1 MSKKKSS
8 PPLHPHTSAVNRRN
22 FLAQSSL
29 LTAGLLSVG
38 SALGNGVAA
47 GTGSRKPAART
58 TLATRKLGELEVS
71 ALGLG
76 CMSMTS
82 GSYNPVRPRD
92 EMVRVIRGAV
102 ERGVTFFDT
111 AEVYGPFSNE
121 EYVGEALRPVRDAV
135 VIASKFGF
143 NFDAGARAGRKANP
157 AYLRERVE
165 GMLRRLQTDRI
176 DLLYLHRVDPE
187 VPVED
192 VAGLVGD
199 LIREGKA
206 RHFGLSE
213 VAPDTLRRA
222 HAVQP
227 VAAVQSEYSLV
238 QRVPENG
245 VLDTCEELG
254 VGFVPWGS
262 LCRGFLT
269 DKFNEWSRFAPDSR
283 LSEVPYFT
291 PEALAANYALID
303 LVRAWGLRKNASP
316 AQLSLAWLLAER
328 PFIVPI
334 PGTTKLHHLEED
346 LGALDVSFTPEELSQ
361 FREDFSRIELVGVRA
376 PQTALIDQ

>member
-1 MSKKKSS
+1 MKHRPL
-8 PPLHPHTSAVNRRN
+8 PPTTAPAGNRRD
-22 FLAQSSL
+22 FLTKSAL
-29 LTAGLLSVG
+29 LTAGLVYGASG
-38 SALGNGVAA
+38 KAGAA
-47 GTGSRKPAART
+47 ADSRPVQAD
-58 TLATRKLGELEVS
+58 LQTRKLGELEVS

-102 ERGVTFFDT
+102 DRGVTFFDT
-111 AEVYGPFSNE
+111 AEVYGPFTNE
-121 EYVGEALRPVRDAV
+121 EYVGEALAPVRDEV

-143 NFDAGARAGRKANP
+143 SFDEGARAGRKANP

-176 DLLYLHRVDPE
+176 DLLYLHRVDPG
-187 VPVED
+187 VPVEE
-192 VAGLVGD
+192 VAGLVSD

-213 VAPDTLRRA
+213 VSPDTLRRA

-269 DKFNEWSRFAPDSR
+269 DSFNEWSRFAPDSR

-291 PEALAANYALID
+291 PEALAANYALVD
-303 LVRAWGLRKNASP
+303 LVRAWGVRKNASP

-346 LGALDVSFTPEELSQ
+346 IGALDVRFTPEELAE
-361 FREDFSRIELVGVRA
+361 FRNDFSRIELVGVRA
-376 PQTALIDQ
+376 PETALVDQ